1 MAGHIQDRWFK
12 TETNTAG
19 KNVRVKSDRHGSGL
33 RYRARYIGPDGTEK
47 SKSFS
52 DGKKRL
58 AEQWLS
64 AIETDMTRGQYVDPS
79 AGKVTF
85 KAFATAWLAS
95 QATDPSTIVNME
107 LRFRLHAFPYIG
119 SRSMTAF
126 QPTHI
131 RTWARALMDS
141 GMAASYQRTV
151 FANVSAVFGAAVDDG
166 IISRNP
172 CRAGSVR
179 APKLDP
185 RKIKPWTRDR
195 VVAVRGG
202 LPEQYATTVD
212 LGAGCGLRQGE
223 IFGLAVDEVDFDGGA
238 LHIARQVKLV
248 GPQMVFAPP
257 KGGKLRDV
265 PLPDVVS
272 DALAAHVTRRPP
284 IDVTLPWK
292 TPDGPPVTAKLLF
305 YSRERKALNRNYFN
319 MYLWKPALIA
329 GGVIP
334 ERVPGERFK
343 PSREHGMHALRHYYA
358 SVLLDSGENIK
369 ALAEYLGHSD
379 PGFTLRTYTHLMPNS
394 RDRARRAID
403 SAFGKGVAPGP

>member
-1 MAGHIQDRWFK
+1 MPEHSIHPRLPEGTERVVSTGIERLPDGGMILTLLTVGPLPLELIQYRMFLDRYLTWSLLRALARDEATCREVAERHRDGHDARAIRRPVGGQGDVPK
-12 TETNTAG
+12 L
-19 KNVRVKSDRHGSGL
+19 RHGVAGVSDHGPFHHREHVVAVSAARLSVHRFALHDRIPAHPYPHVGTGPHGL
-33 RYRARYIGPDGTEK
+33 RNGSLISADRVC
-47 SKSFS
+47 
-52 DGKKRL
+52 KRL
-58 AEQWLS
+58 
-64 AIETDMTRGQYVDPS
+64 
-79 AGKVTF
+79 
-85 KAFATAWLAS
+85 
-95 QATDPSTIVNME
+95 
-107 LRFRLHAFPYIG
+107 
-119 SRSMTAF
+119 
-126 QPTHI
+126 
-131 RTWARALMDS
+131 
-141 GMAASYQRTV
+141 
-151 FANVSAVFGAAVDDG
+151 
-166 IISRNP
+166 
-172 CRAGSVR
+172 CCVR
-179 APKLDP
+179 CGLDP

-195 VVAVRGG
+195 VVAVRAG

-223 IFGLAVDEVDFDGGA
+223 IFGLAVDEVDFDGGV

-292 TPDGPPVTAKLLF
+292 TPDGPPVTVKLLF

-403 SAFGKGVAPGP
+403 SVFGKGVSP